1 MRHLCVVVVLAAALF
16 PATARADGSI
26 VLKSIPI
33 PPGTKYTSVHGS
45 VMAMDMDST
54 AAGKSFRTHTEKREA
69 MTYRAEVL
77 AVNEVAETQLRV
89 RFLQAEETN
98 QKPGKDGP
106 EKKVDPVAGKT
117 YLVTAAGGPPTV
129 TAADGRAVSD
139 EERKK
144 VQSAFSDLGHRDPV
158 CAALVGR
165 TLTPGEPISLDPS
178 VVRAMMKVDA
188 GDKVDVQDLTV
199 TLREVRKRK
208 SMPVAV
214 FDVAI
219 RIHSTEGGGG
229 MTMALQAAGTV
240 EYGLDNCWPVQ
251 EETKGPLAMS
261 GSVVSKGQTIVMQ
274 GLGTA
279 LSILR
284 MDYP

>member
-1 MRHLCVVVVLAAALF
+1 MRHLCVVVVLAATLF
-16 PATARADGSI
+16 PGTARAEGSV
-26 VLKSIPI
+26 VLKSLPI

-54 AAGKSFRTHTEKREA
+54 AAGKSSRTHTEKREA

-77 AVNEVAETQLRV
+77 AVNAVGETQLRV

-98 QKPGKDGP
+98 QKPGKDGLK
-106 EKKVDPVAGKT
+106 KKVDPVAGKT

-139 EERKK
+139 EERRK
-144 VQSAFSDLGHRDPV
+144 VQSAFNDLGHRDPV

-165 TLTPGEPISLDPS
+165 PLTPGEAVSLDPS
-178 VVRAMMKVDA
+178 IVRAAMKVDA
-188 GDKVDVQDLTV
+188 GETVDVQSLTV

-214 FDVAI
+214 LDVAI
-219 RIHSTEGGGG
+219 RLNSSAEGG
-229 MTMALQAAGTV
+229 MAMALQAAGTV
-240 EYGLDNCWPVQ
+240 EYGLDNCWAVQ
-251 EETKGPLAMS
+251 EETQGPLGMS
-261 GSVVSKGQTIVMQ
+261 GSVVSEGRTIVMQ
-274 GLGTA
+274 GRGTA
-279 LSILR
+279 LSVLR
-284 MDYP
+284 VDYP